1 LAARTSSSS
10 AGVAIVFGAFAVLAI
25 PVGVVAAQ
33 YAQDVRLLEALVVT
47 VPAAFCLALVAL
59 GASRRARYRA
69 ERSVFHPGSRAVRIG
84 RFLAWAGMYLAITGA
99 LTIGVYE
106 LLRWAS

>member
-10 AGVAIVFGAFAVLAI
+10 AGVAIVFGTLAVLAI

-33 YAQDVRLLEALVVT
+33 YAQEVRLLEALVVT

-69 ERSVFHPGSRAVRIG
+69 ERSVFRPGSRAVRIG

>member
-10 AGVAIVFGAFAVLAI
+10 AGVAIVFGALAVLAI

-69 ERSVFHPGSRAVRIG
+69 ERSVFHTGSPAVRIG

-106 LLRWAS
+106 LLRLAS